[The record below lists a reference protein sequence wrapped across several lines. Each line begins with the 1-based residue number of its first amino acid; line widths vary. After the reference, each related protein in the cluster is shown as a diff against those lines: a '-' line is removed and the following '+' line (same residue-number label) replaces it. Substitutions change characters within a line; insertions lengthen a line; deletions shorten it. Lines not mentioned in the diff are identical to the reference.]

1 MNEKVEYVLKRC
13 QILSSLSILTSEGL
27 GISNLAYPEERILES
42 WEVSCLIQFK
52 HFLWIEDI
60 DLTSFSGNP

>member
-13 QILSSLSILTSEGL
+13 QILSSVSILTSEGI

-42 WEVSCLIQFK
+42 WEV
-52 HFLWIEDI
+52 
-60 DLTSFSGNP
+60 